1 MIEKIENVT
10 KIEVSKFRFSANI
23 YLIDDILID
32 TGFPRT
38 AGELLN
44 YLESKKINKIVNTHG
59 HIDHIG
65 GNSVIQR
72 YFNAKFIYIL

>member
-1 MIEKIENVT
+1 MIEKIEDVI

-23 YLIDDILID
+23 YLIDDTLID

-38 AGELLN
+38 AGKLLDC
-44 YLESKKINKIVNTHG
+44 LKDKKISKIVNTHG

-65 GNSVIQR
+65 GNGIIQR
-72 YFNAKFIYIL
+72 